1 MPLKVERSGSAITLR
16 APIGSVRW
24 GFLAFGL
31 GVPLLMWSRGHVKL
45 DGSALVCFFFV
56 ALGLYVGLQ
65 PTIETTF
72 DLAAKL
78 IRIRHRIVFV
88 SRPTIV
94 PFATVE
100 GLGLRE
106 YIHESGS
113 SLHTAAAHV
122 GWHYLQ
128 AVCGAGR
135 VFSCRRFAG
144 TDPARD
150 GLSPIGLASW
160 VG

>member
-1 MPLKVERSGSAITLR
+1 M
-16 APIGSVRW
+16 
-24 GFLAFGL
+24 
-31 GVPLLMWSRGHVKL
+31 
-45 DGSALVCFFFV
+45 VCFFFV

-72 DLAAKL
+72 DLGAKV

-106 YIHESGS
+106 YVHESGAS
-113 SLHTAAAHV
+113 YTPQLRTLDGTIFKLSAVQAAYFHA
-122 GWHYLQ
+122 
-128 AVCGAGR
+128 
-135 VFSCRRFAG
+135 
-144 TDPARD
+144 D
-150 GLSPIGLASW
+150 GLLEQIRHATGLPRLDWPAGSAKRPAERP
-160 VG
+160 